1 MESIAKTGKSAEL
14 LAAEIRLIKDQTVRS
29 VLQASIE
36 IGERLCQAKEIVSH
50 GEWENWLKEN
60 VDYSQSTAQNLMKI
74 YREYG
79 TDQASLL
86 SGGRSPKELFG
97 DLSYSQALTL
107 LSLPEEDR
115 TEFAETYEVSD
126 MSTRELKEEIERYKA
141 EKEAAERSAKE
152 AEQKNKQLKD
162 DLLKA
167 NIEKSNAESAEQA
180 AELRADK
187 ARKEAEDRENTNKM
201 LNDSKK
207 KLVEEVN
214 ELKKQVAELLEAPAE
229 ISDEQKEEIERQA
242 EERYKDQLAQL
253 TLDKEQAEQTAREL
267 EEEKAALIRKAEN
280 EQNADLQK
288 IQFLFERLQS
298 DAAQLVTLA
307 DRIGGEKAEKLKTV
321 LRQTIIQI
329 SGGEEDA

>member
-115 TEFAETYEVSD
+115 AEFAETYEVND
-126 MSTRELKEEIERYKA
+126 MSTRELKEQIEQFKA
-141 EKEAAERSAKE
+141 EKEAAERSKEE
-152 AEQKNKQLKD
+152 AEQQTKQLKD
-162 DLLKA
+162 DLIKA
-167 NIEKSNAESAEQA
+167 KIEKSNAESAEQA
-180 AELRADK
+180 AELRADN
-187 ARKEAEDRENTNKM
+187 ARKETEKQANINSTLASE
-201 LNDSKK
+201 KK
-207 KLVEEVN
+207 
-214 ELKKQVAELLEAPAE
+214 ELSEKVAGLQAQIAELLEAPAE
-229 ISDEQKEEIERQA
+229 ISDEQRAEIERLA

-253 TLDKEQAEQTAREL
+253 TIDKETAEQTAREL

-280 EQNADLQK
+280 ENNAELQK
-288 IQFLFERLQS
+288 IQFLFERLQT
-298 DAAQLVTLA
+298 DAAELVTLA
-307 DRIGGEKAEKLKTV
+307 DRIGGEKAAKLKAV